1 MTSTKGPAKRTRI
14 LNGRYYLVRAEGKRR
29 VWVPLTKVAEGLPA
43 FYQELADAT
52 KAPTVAD
59 DLMPKVIA
67 AWELEVMVGHS
78 ATWQRD
84 EKARGV
90 VIADEFEDF
99 RTGDIES
106 PDVSAFLKPFRDRP
120 KTHNF
125 YRAQIG
131 ELMRYAMEKGWRDP
145 GTNPV
150 TDIIPTLS
158 TPPRDR
164 YPTDSEVRRIKVA
177 GIYATARGD
186 AKPGAKRQKNR
197 SGLMLA
203 ALVDMAYLTGQR
215 ISDLLRLEWSAF
227 GRDGITFKPSK
238 TAKSTGASVLI
249 EWTPKLRDVER
260 RLKALRT
267 ERRAFG
273 SFVFTKQASKKKGKM
288 QAAGQR
294 YTYSGAHSAWVR
306 ACERAGI
313 ADCRFNDMRAKALTD
328 TEETDGMQAARRKG
342 AHSTEQQ
349 TSDYVRHKKPQK
361 AKATR

>member
-1 MTSTKGPAKRTRI
+1 MSSTKGPARGTRTQD
-14 LNGRYYLVRAEGKRR
+14 GRHYLIRAEGKKR
-29 VWVPLTKVAEGLPA
+29 VWVPLTRVAEGLPA
-43 FYQELADAT
+43 FYQALAEAT

-67 AWELEVMVGHS
+67 AWELEVMVEH
-78 ATWQRD
+78 AETTRRD
-84 EKARGV
+84 EKARGR
-90 VIADEFEDF
+90 VIADEFDEF
-99 RTGDIES
+99 RAGDIEP
-106 PDVSAFLKPFRDRP
+106 PDVAAFLKPFRDRP

-125 YRAQIG
+125 YRSQIG
-131 ELMRYAMEKGWRDP
+131 ELMRFAMQKGWRKP

-150 TDIIPTLS
+150 TDIIPTLA

-164 YPTDSEVRRIKVA
+164 YPTDSEVRPIKVA
-177 GIYATARGD
+177 GIYATVRSD
-186 AKPGAKRQKNR
+186 AKLGAKRQKNR

-203 ALVDMAYLTGQR
+203 ALIDMAYLTGQR

-238 TAKSTGASVLI
+238 TVKSTGASVLI

-260 RLKALRT
+260 RLKALRA

-273 SFVFTKQASKKKGKM
+273 SFVFTKQASTKKGKM
-288 QAAGQR
+288 AAAGQR

-306 ACERAGI
+306 ACERAGVE
-313 ADCRFNDMRAKALTD
+313 DCRFNDMRAKALTD
-328 TEETDGMQAARRKG
+328 TEESDGMQATRRKG

-361 AKATR
+361 SKATR

>member
-1 MTSTKGPAKRTRI
+1 MTSTKGPARGTRI
-14 LNGRYYLVRAEGKRR
+14 QDGRYYRVRAEGKKRI
-29 VWVPLTKVAEGLPA
+29 WVPLTRVAEGLPA
-43 FYQELADAT
+43 FYQALAEAT

-67 AWELEVMVGHS
+67 AWELEVMVRH
-78 ATWQRD
+78 ADTTRRD
-84 EKARGV
+84 EKARGK
-90 VIADEFEDF
+90 VIADEFEEY
-99 RTGDIES
+99 RAGDIEP
-106 PDVSAFLKPFRDRP
+106 PDVAAFLEPFTDRP
-120 KTHNF
+120 KTHNL

-131 ELMRYAMEKGWRDP
+131 ELMRYAMLKGWRKP

-177 GIYATARGD
+177 GIYGKDGRKT
-186 AKPGAKRQKNR
+186 R

-249 EWTPKLRDVER
+249 EWTPRLRDVER

-273 SFVFTKQASKKKGKM
+273 SFVFTKQSSKKKGKM

-306 ACERAGI
+306 ACERAGVE
-313 ADCRFNDMRAKALTD
+313 DCRFNDMRAKALTD

-361 AKATR
+361 SKATR